1 MRYDDPDVPASAVV
15 GIVSAILLFVI
26 IVALQAVFY
35 RMEEGERSRKVYE
48 QPYEALQQ
56 LDADQLGTLSSY
68 GWVDQQ
74 QGVTRIPIER
84 AMALVVG
91 AVGAIL
97 LVICVVLLQA
107 YFYSSERAE
116 AKRKVVAVVPEEL
129 ALARAEQL
137 GVLNSYRWIDEKAG
151 LVGIPIERAMALVA
165 DKAHNP

>member
-26 IVALQAVFY
+26 IVALQALFF

-74 QGVTRIPIER
+74 TQVAHIPINR
-84 AMALVVG
+84 AMELVV
-91 AVGAIL
+91 
-97 LVICVVLLQA
+97 
-107 YFYSSERAE
+107 
-116 AKRKVVAVVPEEL
+116 EES
-129 ALARAEQL
+129 RGQ
-137 GVLNSYRWIDEKAG
+137 
-151 LVGIPIERAMALVA
+151 
-165 DKAHNP
+165 

>member
-26 IVALQAVFY
+26 IVALQALFY

-74 QGVTRIPIER
+74 TQVAHIPINR
-84 AMALVVG
+84 AMELVV
-91 AVGAIL
+91 
-97 LVICVVLLQA
+97 
-107 YFYSSERAE
+107 
-116 AKRKVVAVVPEEL
+116 EES
-129 ALARAEQL
+129 RGQ
-137 GVLNSYRWIDEKAG
+137 
-151 LVGIPIERAMALVA
+151 
-165 DKAHNP
+165 